1 MQEKTARIL
10 SMILFGALLL
20 WGIYSLF
27 SYLGV
32 PVHQSV
38 LVPDDKAAQIQQ
50 TCNSLFCRGALAFF
64 PSIARTISRAS
75 PFSWYV
81 GICIVLYAAFVLWN
95 VFVRGSGRLRVR
107 LRPWHF
113 LALFLGSL
121 FLLFNVLSFGTND
134 GAPMTR
140 IVEPKA
146 EVYANASE
154 QGLKTLQDNF
164 NGLLDR
170 GCLTLAGQSESGVGI
185 YDMNTSCIEGSFI
198 TRVLSQVAVAGIFLF
213 ELLIAGHL
221 LLTLLGLRP
230 RRLLAEAMMSIGV
243 GAGAWIAVLWTIA
256 ISSLYSANVGWILV
270 IGVPIL
276 CYRSAWYWIQKF
288 CRSETQHDVSW
299 YDLSILLLWLIVSY
313 LAINFLT
320 VVRPFP
326 IGWDDLGSYLNRPR
340 LLVSYGFFIFSM
352 SQFQWEYLTSL
363 GFLLFGYT
371 NPFAATASM
380 IINWTEGLLA
390 LLSVFLLANTFFGKR
405 KGLLASLLY
414 YSLPL
419 VGHFSFADMK
429 IDNAVFTMGALAT
442 FTLFTYLFDA
452 EEPQS
457 FAHVQAQADENAFGQ
472 PGRPAG
478 RLPNGQEAQPTSS
491 TLASIR
497 EDHGWQASQS
507 EHGLPTEAPLLRGE
521 GWRWLLI
528 AGVFAG
534 LAFSMKPTSVMVIME
549 LIAILFGAL
558 FHWSAFLGMVFLAF
572 GVFARQNVF
581 NVEGIFARMFGGAVP
596 ISQSAFMILCFVLG
610 AACFAYA
617 VVRSMSR
624 PRWRP
629 LLSFGVFI
637 IGILAAISPWM
648 TYNNIQAG
656 NLLPRFTMGAPNP
669 LSPQFLMSGGSD
681 TSNHGQPVKSLPPD
695 LQINAN
701 DPSCKATG
709 ATEELDRYW
718 GFDQGI
724 GHYALLPWRTVLN
737 LDSAGYY
744 VTTSPALF
752 LFPLLLLVPFF
763 WMRKARWLR
772 YLFVGTLFVIVEWI
786 FLANGIPWYGVGM
799 FLGLSIGMEGL
810 IAEAPDLWSRA
821 TAGTL
826 IGLSLVIV
834 FAMRIWQFEQQRN
847 IFEYSMGKISAE
859 ALSQRTI
866 PWYDSIQKIVTD
878 RHQSI
883 PGRPYLYRV
892 GTFIPYFIPKN
903 LEVIGLADAQLDTFH
918 CISQGKNPRMTVN
931 RLKALGFNSIIF
943 DTNTSTIERD
953 PNGSLHKKVND
964 FVDFLNTPGI
974 GLQIVINDASAGV
987 AFVLIN

>member
-1 MQEKTARIL
+1 MKEKTTRIL
-10 SMILFGALLL
+10 SMILFGALLF
-20 WGIYSLF
+20 WGVFTLF
-27 SYLGV
+27 AYLGV

-38 LVPDDKAAQIQQ
+38 LVHDDQATKIQQ
-50 TCNSLFCRGALAFF
+50 TCGSLFCRGALAFV
-64 PSIARTISRAS
+64 PSIVRTISRMS
-75 PFSWYV
+75 PFYWYI
-81 GICIVLYAAFVLWN
+81 GISALLYAGFVLWN
-95 VFVRGSGRLRVR
+95 VFVRGSGRLRAR

-113 LALFLGSL
+113 LALFLSSL
-121 FLLFNVLSFGTND
+121 FLFFNVLSFGTSD
-134 GAPMTR
+134 GSPMTR
-140 IVEPKA
+140 IVEPKP
-146 EVYANASE
+146 EVYTNVSE
-154 QGLKTLQDNF
+154 EGLKTLQRNF
-164 NGLLDR
+164 DDLLNR
-170 GCLTLAGQSESGVGI
+170 GCLTLAGQSDSGVGI
-185 YDMNTSCIEGSFI
+185 YDMSASCIEGSFI
-198 TRVLSQVAVAGIFLF
+198 TRVLSQVAVAGTFLF
-213 ELLIAGHL
+213 ELLVAGHML
-221 LLTLLGLRP
+221 LVLLGLRP
-230 RRLLAEAMMSIGV
+230 RRLLTEAVISVGI
-243 GAGAWIAVLWTIA
+243 GAGAWIAVLWTLA
-256 ISSLYSANVGWILV
+256 ISSLYTANVGWILV
-270 IGVPIL
+270 IAVPIL

-288 CRSETQHDVSW
+288 YWSETQHDVSW

-340 LLVSYGFFIFSM
+340 LLVSYGSFIFSM

-390 LLSVFLLANTFFGKR
+390 ILSVFLLANTFFGKR
-405 KGLLASLLY
+405 KGLLAALLY

-442 FTLFTYLFDA
+442 FTLFTHLFDA

-457 FAHVQAQADENAFGQ
+457 FAHAQAQADENVLGQ
-472 PGRPAG
+472 
-478 RLPNGQEAQPTSS
+478 N
-491 TLASIR
+491 
-497 EDHGWQASQS
+497 
-507 EHGLPTEAPLLRGE
+507 GLPTVAPRRRGE

-528 AGVFAG
+528 TGVFAG
-534 LAFSMKPTSVMVIME
+534 LAFSMKPTAIMVVMEI
-549 LIAILFGAL
+549 IAILFAVL
-558 FHWSAFLGMVFLAF
+558 FHWTAFLGMAF
-572 GVFARQNVF
+572 FAFAVFAYQNVF
-581 NVEGIFARMFGGAVP
+581 NVEGTFARMLGGAMP
-596 ISQSAFMILCFVLG
+596 LSRSAFMILCLVLG
-610 AACFAYA
+610 TVCVAYA
-617 VVRSMSR
+617 VVRSTSR
-624 PRWRP
+624 PRWKP
-629 LLSFGVFI
+629 LLSFGVFV
-637 IGILAAISPWM
+637 IGVLAAISPWM

-656 NLLPRFTMGAPNP
+656 NIVPRVAMGAPNTI
-669 LSPQFLMSGGSD
+669 SPQMQLWGSPSPPD
-681 TSNHGQPVKSLPPD
+681 HDQPVRSLPAD
-695 LQINAN
+695 LQVNHD

-744 VTTSPALF
+744 VTTSPSLF

-772 YLFVGTLFVIVEWI
+772 YLFAGTLFVIVEWI

-847 IFEYSMGKISAE
+847 IFEYPMGKISAE

-866 PWYDSIQKIVTD
+866 PWYDTIQKIVTD
-878 RHQSI
+878 RHRTI

-918 CISQGKNPRMTVN
+918 CISQGKDPRTTVN

-953 PNGSLHKKVND
+953 PGGSLHKKVND

-974 GLQIVINDASAGV
+974 GLQIVINDPSAGV
-987 AFVLIN
+987 AFVLIH